1 MRQFDNIVP
10 LGASDLLKKVAIA
23 ANSLAASL
31 SSFYFQAQEQII
43 LTMCVKITTPAGYYC
58 LCKMLSTLHPVIYQ
72 LLCN

>member
-1 MRQFDNIVP
+1 MRQFDHIVP

-43 LTMCVKITTPAGYYC
+43 LTTRA
-58 LCKMLSTLHPVIYQ
+58 
-72 LLCN
+72 